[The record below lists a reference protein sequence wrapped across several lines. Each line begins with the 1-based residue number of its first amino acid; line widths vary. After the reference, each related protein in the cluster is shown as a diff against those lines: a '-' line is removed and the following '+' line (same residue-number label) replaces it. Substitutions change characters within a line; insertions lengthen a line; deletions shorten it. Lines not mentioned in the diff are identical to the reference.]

1 MTPDQIHR
9 RRVQLNAEEEDPGS
23 YQGIKYPKNLL
34 VVLFNKLAVSKWGA
48 IFVIICAILV
58 KMILVTIVTGI
69 NA

>member
-1 MTPDQIHR
+1 M
-9 RRVQLNAEEEDPGS
+9 
-23 YQGIKYPKNLL
+23 L

-69 NA
+69 NAQPLEAMPFLNLIFLTF